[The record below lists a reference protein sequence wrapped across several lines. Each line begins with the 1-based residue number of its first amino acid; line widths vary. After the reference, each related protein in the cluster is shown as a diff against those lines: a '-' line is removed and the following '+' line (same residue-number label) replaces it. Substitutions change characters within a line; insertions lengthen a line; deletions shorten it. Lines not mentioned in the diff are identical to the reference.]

1 MDEDRF
7 NRKRNSLV
15 GGGLAKFE
23 GAQAADQFA
32 RRQSSYQNRV
42 RQSIP
47 DIRFDENGMPIST
60 RQLQARSHS
69 LVAGSLYS
77 RDGYRRGSE
86 QLIGGEKNVRKL
98 SKKFSAE
105 EEEEMKANFTI
116 PSNSRAGMFGTNRRW
131 NVKPE
136 WMKKRKS
143 SLKEEFIEKNLSNL
157 ELLSP
162 TSPKEMEEEMSSILE
177 EMAPP
182 SGEKTGSASDDVDGG
197 DHTDGK
203 ESRSRSSASETDSS
217 EFSEEGSD
225 SEGEDS
231 NSDGAIEEDESRDV
245 DADATNDREE
255 DDTAVH
261 REGSGEVLHLEN
273 KCERKILKS
282 SKKKRRKSKR
292 SKKSGSNDD
301 MPPRPP
307 PPPLPIQMCDVSDFI
322 DASSSSDDEDGEVI
336 RTQYGKQKLFV
347 SKFDHVFQN
356 SNGPLLDGQNKIQ
369 LSKISVRT
377 VN

>member
-1 MDEDRF
+1 MDDDRF

-86 QLIGGEKNVRKL
+86 QLISGEKNVRKL

-105 EEEEMKANFTI
+105 EEKEMKANFTI
-116 PSNSRAGMFGTNRRW
+116 PSNSRAGRFGTNRRW

-162 TSPKEMEEEMSSILE
+162 TSPKELEEEMSSILE
-177 EMAPP
+177 EMAPQ
-182 SGEKTGSASDDVDGG
+182 SGEKTGLASNDVDGG
-197 DHTDGK
+197 DHTDGN
-203 ESRSRSSASETDSS
+203 ESRSRSSVSETDSS

-231 NSDGAIEEDESRDV
+231 NSDRAIEEDESRDV
-245 DADATNDREE
+245 DVDATNDGEE
-255 DDTAVH
+255 DETAVH
-261 REGSGEVLHLEN
+261 REGNGEVLPLQN
-273 KCERKILKS
+273 KSERKILKS

-292 SKKSGSNDD
+292 SKKSGSHDE

-307 PPPLPIQMCDVSDFI
+307 PPPLPIQMCDVSDFF

-347 SKFDHVFQN
+347 SKFDHVFQH
-356 SNGPLLDGQNKIQ
+356 SNGPLLDGRNKILQ
-369 LSKISVRT
+369 SKISVRT

>member
-1 MDEDRF
+1 MNEDRF
-7 NRKRNSLV
+7 TKKRNSLV

-23 GAQAADQFA
+23 GAQAADKFA
-32 RRQSSYQNRV
+32 RRQSSYQSRV

-69 LVAGSLYS
+69 LVGGSLYS

-86 QLIGGEKNVRKL
+86 QLTGGDKNVRKL

-116 PSNSRAGMFGTNRRW
+116 PANSRAGMFGTNRRW
-131 NVKPE
+131 NMKPE

-162 TSPKEMEEEMSSILE
+162 TSPKDPEEEMSSILE
-177 EMAPP
+177 EMTP
-182 SGEKTGSASDDVDGG
+182 SGDEKTGSVSDDVGG
-197 DHTDGK
+197 GNHSDENG
-203 ESRSRSSASETDSS
+203 SRSSSSETESS
-217 EFSEEGSD
+217 AFSEEGSD

-231 NSDGAIEEDESRDV
+231 NSEGAVGDESRDV
-245 DADATNDREE
+245 DADVTNEGEE
-255 DDTAVH
+255 DEIVAH
-261 REGSGEVLHLEN
+261 GEGNGEVLPLEN
-273 KCERKILKS
+273 KAERKILKP
-282 SKKKRRKSKR
+282 SKKKRRKSKKR
-292 SKKSGSNDD
+292 KKSGSKDE

-307 PPPLPIQMCDVSDFI
+307 PPPLPVQMCDVSDFF
-322 DASSSSDDEDGEVI
+322 DESFSSDDDGEEVI

-347 SKFDHVFQN
+347 STFDHVFEN
-356 SNGPLLDGQNKIQ
+356 NNGPLLDGRNKIL
-369 LSKISVRT
+369 LSKITVRT
-377 VN
+377 AN

>member
-7 NRKRNSLV
+7 ARKRNSLV

-69 LVAGSLYS
+69 LADGSLYS

-86 QLIGGEKNVRKL
+86 QLTGGEKNVRKL
-98 SKKFSAE
+98 SKKFSA

-162 TSPKEMEEEMSSILE
+162 KSPKEMKEEMSSILE
-177 EMAPP
+177 EMAPS

-197 DHTDGK
+197 DHSDGN
-203 ESRSRSSASETDSS
+203 ESRSSASETDSS
-217 EFSEEGSD
+217 AISEEGSD

-231 NSDGAIEEDESRDV
+231 SSDRAIEEDESRDV
-245 DADATNDREE
+245 DADARNDGEKDE
-255 DDTAVH
+255 TAVH
-261 REGSGEVLHLEN
+261 REGNGDVQPLEN
-273 KCERKILKS
+273 KSERKILKS

-292 SKKSGSNDD
+292 SKKSGSHDE

-322 DASSSSDDEDGEVI
+322 DTSSSSDDEDGEVI
-336 RTQYGKQKLFV
+336 RTQFGKQKLFV

-369 LSKISVRT
+369 LSKISV
-377 VN
+377 N

>member
-1 MDEDRF
+1 MDENRF
-7 NRKRNSLV
+7 TKKRNSIV

-23 GAQAADQFA
+23 GAQAADEFA
-32 RRQSSYQNRV
+32 RRQSSYQSRV

-69 LVAGSLYS
+69 LVGGSLYS
-77 RDGYRRGSE
+77 RDGYRRGSQ
-86 QLIGGEKNVRKL
+86 QLPGGEKNVRKL

-143 SLKEEFIEKNLSNL
+143 SFKEEFIEKNLSNL

-162 TSPKEMEEEMSSILE
+162 ISPRESEEEMSSILE
-177 EMAPP
+177 EMAP
-182 SGEKTGSASDDVDGG
+182 SCDEKTGSVSDDVDGG
-197 DHTDGK
+197 NHYDGNG
-203 ESRSRSSASETDSS
+203 SRSSASGTDSS
-217 EFSEEGSD
+217 TCSEEGSD
-225 SEGEDS
+225 SDEEDS
-231 NSDGAIEEDESRDV
+231 NSEGAAEGESRDV
-245 DADATNDREE
+245 DVTNEGEE
-255 DDTAVH
+255 DEIVV
-261 REGSGEVLHLEN
+261 RQKGNGEVLHSKN
-273 KCERKILKS
+273 KAEKKILKS
-282 SKKKRRKSKR
+282 SKKKRRKSKK
-292 SKKSGSNDD
+292 SKKSGSNDE

-307 PPPLPIQMCDVSDFI
+307 PPPLPIQMCDVSDFF
-322 DASSSSDDEDGEVI
+322 DESSSSDDDEDII

-347 SKFDHVFQN
+347 STFDHVFVN
-356 SNGPLLDGQNKIQ
+356 NNGPLPDGRNKIL

>member
-32 RRQSSYQNRV
+32 RRQSSYHNRV

-86 QLIGGEKNVRKL
+86 QLISGEKNVRKL

-162 TSPKEMEEEMSSILE
+162 TSPKELKEEMSSILE
-177 EMAPP
+177 EMAPA
-182 SGEKTGSASDDVDGG
+182 SGEKTGSASNDVDGG
-197 DHTDGK
+197 DHTDGN

-231 NSDGAIEEDESRDV
+231 NSDRAIKEDESRDV
-245 DADATNDREE
+245 DADARNDGEE
-255 DDTAVH
+255 DETAVH
-261 REGSGEVLHLEN
+261 REGNGDVQPLEN

-292 SKKSGSNDD
+292 SKKSGSHDE

-307 PPPLPIQMCDVSDFI
+307 PPPLPIQMCDVSDFF

-347 SKFDHVFQN
+347 SKFDHVFQH
-356 SNGPLLDGQNKIQ
+356 SNGPLLDGRNKIL

>member
-7 NRKRNSLV
+7 TRKRNSLV

-32 RRQSSYQNRV
+32 RRQSSYQNHV

-162 TSPKEMEEEMSSILE
+162 TTSPKELEEEMSSISE
-177 EMAPP
+177 EMVLS

-197 DHTDGK
+197 DHS
-203 ESRSRSSASETDSS
+203 ESRSSASETDSS
-217 EFSEEGSD
+217 KFSEEGSD

-231 NSDGAIEEDESRDV
+231 NSDRIIEEDESRDV
-245 DADATNDREE
+245 DADATNDGEE
-255 DDTAVH
+255 DETAMH
-261 REGSGEVLHLEN
+261 REGNGEVQPLEN
-273 KCERKILKS
+273 KSERKILKS
-282 SKKKRRKSKR
+282 SKKKQRKSKR
-292 SKKSGSNDD
+292 SKKSGSSDE

-307 PPPLPIQMCDVSDFI
+307 PPPLPIQMCDVSDFF

-356 SNGPLLDGQNKIQ
+356 SNGPLLDGRNKVL
-369 LSKISVRT
+369 LSKISVRS